1 MSDKNNTSILIGIAI
16 IAVIAFAIGLNY
28 SKKTEP
34 EKFAEPQEPD
44 FIKEVLVAYYP
55 FNGNAQTEG
64 SDDFDYNATKEKYST
79 DRHGVLNA
87 AYEIDGKEQNLS
99 NNLSG
104 YVTNSFSISLWIKTN
119 KGISLIGEAK
129 SGYPAQSRGHNLIIP
144 PSHGGYEGNKAGCG
158 LSVGTNGLMVLEHA
172 HAHYTSVLTT
182 QKPML
187 NWNHIVISWD
197 NSKATLYINGAFIK
211 TGIESLKKVF
221 PSSILGGNHWG
232 DQTQA
237 EIDDVRFFNSP
248 LNKSEVASLY
258 EWEKPKAD

>member
-1 MSDKNNTSILIGIAI
+1 MSEKNNTPVIIGIAVAAI
-16 IAVIAFAIGLNY
+16 IAFVIGLNFF
-28 SKKTEP
+28 KKTEP
-34 EKFAEPQEPD
+34 KKSAEPQEPE
-44 FIKEVLVAYYP
+44 FIKKGLVAYYP
-55 FNGNAQTEG
+55 FDGNTKTGA
-64 SDDFDYNATKEKYST
+64 SDGLDYNATKEKYST

-99 NNLSG
+99 NELSG

-144 PSHGGYEGNKAGCG
+144 PNHGGFEGNKAGCG

-197 NSKATLYINGAFIK
+197 NSQATLYINGAFVK
-211 TGIESLKKVF
+211 TGLESLMKVF
-221 PSSILGGNHWG
+221 PSSFIGGNHWG

-237 EIDDVRFFNSP
+237 EIDDVRFFNSS
-248 LNKSEVASLY
+248 LNKSQVASLY
-258 EWEKPKAD
+258 EWEKPKSK